1 MKDIKK
7 SRTRIAAVTTAAVLA
22 GAAALAGTAQAAV
35 TTDTTAL
42 RQAVTVEGV
51 MAHLRAFQTIADAN
65 DDTRQAGTPGHDASV
80 AYIEGLLQ
88 GAGYTTTRQ
97 QFSYERVD
105 FTGSSM
111 ARTAPAP
118 TADYVLGEDY
128 FPMDFSGGGSVAAP
142 VTAVD
147 INLAGDRLSTSG
159 CEAGDFTGFPDGNIA
174 LLQRGTCTFAV
185 KADNAIA
192 GGASAVIIFN
202 QGNVVPGDD
211 RLSLFGGTLDPPVR
225 DVPVVSASF
234 DQGAEWAA
242 TVGLELSITLQINI
256 EEVTTENLLADTPTG
271 RTDRTVVV
279 GGHLDSVGEGPGIND
294 NGSGTGAIL
303 ETALQMAELGITP
316 ENRVR
321 FAFWSGEEDGL
332 LGSDFYVAQLSKR
345 EIKGTAVNLNFDM
358 VGSPNA
364 VNFVYDGDGD
374 ALGVSG
380 PNGSGLVEDVFTD
393 FFTSQGSFSE
403 PTDFDGRSDYF
414 AFINA
419 GIPAGGLF
427 TGAEGIK
434 SAEQAEIFGGTA
446 GVAFDPC
453 YHAACDTIANLDLDT
468 LDIMSDAIA
477 HATLTFAETTSAVN
491 GTAKGNGTGK
501 IVWQFKGNHALR

>member
-1 MKDIKK
+1 VKDIKK

-51 MAHLRAFQTIADAN
+51 MQHLEAFQAIADAN
-65 DDTRQAGTPGHDASV
+65 DDTRQAGTSGHDASV
-80 AYIEGLLQ
+80 DYIESLLDD
-88 GAGYTTTRQ
+88 AGYTTARQ
-97 QFSYERVD
+97 EFSYERVD

-111 ARTAPAP
+111 ARTAPLP
-118 TADYVLGEDY
+118 TVDYTLGVDY
-128 FPMDFSGGGSVAAP
+128 FPMDFSGGGSVTAP
-142 VTAVD
+142 VSAVD
-147 INLAGDRLSTSG
+147 INLEGDRASTSG
-159 CEAGDFTGFPDGNIA
+159 CEIGDFATFPAGNIA
-174 LLQRGTCTFAV
+174 LLQRGTCAFAV

-192 GGASAVIIFN
+192 SGATAVIVFN

-211 RLSLFGGTLDPPVR
+211 RLSLFGGTLDSPVR
-225 DVPVVSASF
+225 TRPVVSASF
-234 DQGAEWAA
+234 DQGVEWA
-242 TVGLELSITLQINI
+242 TTEGLELSITLQINI

-303 ETALQMAELGITP
+303 ETALQMAALGIEP

-393 FFTSQGSFSE
+393 FFTSQDASSE

-446 GVAFDPC
+446 GVAYDPC
-453 YHAACDTIANLDLDT
+453 YHAACDTIDNLDEDT

-501 IVWQFKGNHALR
+501 IDWQFKGNHALR